1 MSAWVSRRSHI
12 HPTRRPPKTGSL
24 ISPKKRYP
32 EGYLFPQ
39 TGCGQPRQEPG
50 RYFEGTFVPSTVA
63 PQRQPYSV
71 TVPALVPIA
80 AVPAADSGSSVTTF
94 PSIAVLLKPRVVTET
109 RPSWLVV
116 MVDTYFVPPVPV
128 DVISQPHPLATAE
141 TLVPLW

>member
-71 TVPALVPIA
+71 TVPALVPMA

-94 PSIAVLLKPRVVTET
+94 PSRVPPKPCVVTVT
-109 RPSWLVV
+109 RPFALVL
-116 MVDTYFVPPVPV
+116 MVFTYFVPPVAV
-128 DVISQPHPLATAE
+128 DVISQPHPSATAE
-141 TLVPLW
+141 TLSPLW